1 MSERQQFVDKI
12 RALVSELREE
22 LKNKKFIKEVEPFV
36 IKEAIVMLEKAES
49 YLNGYLQEDKY
60 RGN

>member
-1 MSERQQFVDKI
+1 MSERQQFIDKI